1 MVLASGY
8 CDDRKAAIYEQHPG
22 HSFATVLTHNR
33 NPQPPPSLVSH
44 SLTSLT
50 STPSSLP
57 LHHHSRSLSR
67 YNRRPQSIDCPTV
80 LDWYVS
86 RREEGFDEWERG
98 GRLRQNGIEE
108 RGYDGKWGRR
118 ESFVFV
124 QTTSYG

>member
-22 HSFATVLTHNR
+22 HSFATPHNR
-33 NPQPPPSLVSH
+33 P
-44 SLTSLT
+44 SLTSK
-50 STPSSLP
+50 PSPLP

-86 RREEGFDEWERG
+86 RRFHHAGSGEEGFDEWERG